1 MYRQKWFTAHVK
13 PEHAIMRH
21 TVVIM
26 MFLRFLLLSCLYFR
40 YSDGM
45 FGVYICVRSCFL
57 SSLFFVRLCLQVADS
72 SLQTVVCIYCI
83 GSRLSEFKLR
93 IEPEIVGIQQVCQ
106 YGHLI

>member
-1 MYRQKWFTAHVK
+1 MYRQKWFTVHVK

-45 FGVYICVRSCFL
+45 FGVYICVYVPVFYL
-57 SSLFFVRLCLQVADS
+57 VYSLFGSVYKLPTALC
-72 SLQTVVCIYCI
+72 
-83 GSRLSEFKLR
+83 RR
-93 IEPEIVGIQQVCQ
+93 
-106 YGHLI
+106 